1 MSDISLLVLNTVHD
15 THLIGSAQKNY
26 NRKRERSIYLS
37 RPETHSQNMSTKIFI
52 TVEKGDPL
60 DYMEYRHT
68 ALHLIFPDAT
78 QSVMHVVGTHGMFN
92 FQERENYDP
101 STSPLYVKSTPVA
114 DIPEAIGPA
123 LIKLIIL
130 MTPVKNKPEDMPW
143 NCQNWVADA
152 LSRLMTYGY
161 LTEAERER
169 GIDEMVTACFEA
181 EDEENR
187 PAF

>member
-37 RPETHSQNMSTKIFI
+37 RPIFI